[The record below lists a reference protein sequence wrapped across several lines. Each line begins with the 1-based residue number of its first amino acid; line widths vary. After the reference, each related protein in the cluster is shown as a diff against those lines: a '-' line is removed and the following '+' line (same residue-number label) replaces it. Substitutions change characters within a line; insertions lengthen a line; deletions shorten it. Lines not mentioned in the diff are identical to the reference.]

1 MKRQVFVFDEY
12 VSSQKNGIGSFL
24 KEFCN
29 CMKQLDAAV
38 CMLVFNADVKELTIE
53 RDGEGRMERM
63 LFPFFPAGQ
72 FTHHAGIVVRLLRLY
87 IVDSPDNLFFVNHSP
102 CERLAEM
109 LKSDFPLSKVVF
121 IIHDLGWTSGCMG
134 DERRFRQII
143 EAANDEQE
151 NARHIQDFYAREVKT
166 YGFVDRVVCLSEDT
180 RHLLQTVYA
189 LPSEKLF
196 LIPNGLKEC
205 DGNDVQCATREEL
218 KRELFIPADEK
229 IILYVGRPTMQKGVY
244 ALLNAFHFLLKKKPG
259 VRLVI
264 IGSDNGNRIENL
276 LTISSGF
283 ATCVS
288 FLGLISKEEL
298 EKWYAVADVGVIP
311 SYYEQCPYVG
321 IEMMMHGLPVV
332 ASDGFGLRNIFQD
345 GVNALI
351 APIGN
356 REDTEEFSCNLAK
369 AIDELLSSEE
379 LRKTLGRNAREI
391 YHSYYS
397 EKQMLKGYKDL
408 LASLG

>member
-63 LFPFFPAGQ
+63 LFQFFPAGQ

-229 IILYVGRPTMQKGVY
+229 IILYVGRPTVQKGMH
-244 ALLNAFHFLLKKKPG
+244 ALLGAFHTVLKKNPN

-276 LTISSGF
+276 LAISSGF
-283 ATCVS
+283 ATHVS
-288 FLGLISKEEL
+288 FVGLINKKEL
-298 EKWYAVADVGVIP
+298 EKWYAVADMGVIS

-321 IEMMMHGLPVV
+321 IEMMMHGLPIV
-332 ASDGFGLRNIFQD
+332 ASDGFGLRNMFRD
-345 GVNALI
+345 GVNAVV
-351 APIGN
+351 ASIGD
-356 REDTEEFSCNLAK
+356 REDSSEFSRNLAEAMDK
-369 AIDELLSSEE
+369 LLHSDKLRKVLSKNAQNIYRSRYSERQMLMGYGELLSS
-379 LRKTLGRNAREI
+379 LG
-391 YHSYYS
+391 
-397 EKQMLKGYKDL
+397 
-408 LASLG
+408 

>member
-1 MKRQVFVFDEY
+1 MKRQVFVFDEC

-53 RDGEGRMERM
+53 RDEEGRMKRM

-72 FTHHAGIVVRLLRLY
+72 FTHHAGIVVRLLSLY

-102 CERLAEM
+102 CERLAEI

-151 NARHIQDFYAREVKT
+151 NGHIRDLYAKEVKT
-166 YGFVDRVVCLSEDT
+166 YSFVDRVVCLSEDT

-189 LPSEKLF
+189 LPSERVF
-196 LIPNGLKEC
+196 LISNGLKEC
-205 DGNDVQCATREEL
+205 AGNDVQCATREEL
-218 KRELFIPADEK
+218 KRELFIPVDEK
-229 IILYVGRPTMQKGVY
+229 IILYVGRPTVQKGMH
-244 ALLNAFHFLLKKKPG
+244 ALLGAFHTVLKKNPN

-276 LTISSGF
+276 L
-283 ATCVS
+283 
-288 FLGLISKEEL
+288 
-298 EKWYAVADVGVIP
+298 
-311 SYYEQCPYVG
+311 
-321 IEMMMHGLPVV
+321 
-332 ASDGFGLRNIFQD
+332 
-345 GVNALI
+345 
-351 APIGN
+351 
-356 REDTEEFSCNLAK
+356 
-369 AIDELLSSEE
+369 AI
-379 LRKTLGRNAREI
+379 
-391 YHSYYS
+391 
-397 EKQMLKGYKDL
+397 
-408 LASLG
+408 

>member
-1 MKRQVFVFDEY
+1 MRRTVYVFDEY

-24 KEFCN
+24 KEFHYCI
-29 CMKQLDAAV
+29 KQLNTDV
-38 CMLVFNADVKELTIE
+38 CALIFNANIE
-53 RDGEGRMERM
+53 EFTVRTGDTGKMEEM
-63 LFPFFPAGQ
+63 LFPRFPIGEFIHNMEIIIKFF
-72 FTHHAGIVVRLLRLY
+72 RLY
-87 IVDSPDNLFFVNHSP
+87 IRDSADNIFFVNHSP
-102 CERLAEM
+102 CDKLVEI
-109 LKSDFPLSKVVF
+109 LKRDYPLSKVVF
-121 IIHDLGWTSGCMG
+121 TIHDLGWTSRCIG
-134 DERRFRQII
+134 DVDRFKKII
-143 EAANDEQE
+143 GEVDGVEEGAKGVW
-151 NARHIQDFYAREVKT
+151 DFYMKEMRT
-166 YGFVDRVVCLSEDT
+166 YELVDRVVCLSRDT
-180 RHLLQTVYA
+180 YHLLQTAYS
-189 LPSEKLF
+189 LSTEKLS
-196 LIPNGLKEC
+196 LIPNGVRKEVN
-205 DGNDVQCATREEL
+205 GIQYYNQKEL
-218 KRELFIPADEK
+218 RRDLFIPVDEK
-229 IILYVGRPTMQKGVY
+229 IVLYVGRPTRQKGVY
-244 ALLNAFHFLLKKKPG
+244 ALLNAFHFLLKKKPS

-283 ATCVS
+283 ATRVS

-332 ASDGFGLRNIFQD
+332 ASDGFGLRNMFQD

-408 LASLG
+408 LASLD

>member
-1 MKRQVFVFDEY
+1 M
-12 VSSQKNGIGSFL
+12 
-24 KEFCN
+24 
-29 CMKQLDAAV
+29 
-38 CMLVFNADVKELTIE
+38 
-53 RDGEGRMERM
+53 
-63 LFPFFPAGQ
+63 
-72 FTHHAGIVVRLLRLY
+72 
-87 IVDSPDNLFFVNHSP
+87 
-102 CERLAEM
+102 
-109 LKSDFPLSKVVF
+109 
-121 IIHDLGWTSGCMG
+121 
-134 DERRFRQII
+134 
-143 EAANDEQE
+143 
-151 NARHIQDFYAREVKT
+151 
-166 YGFVDRVVCLSEDT
+166 
-180 RHLLQTVYA
+180 
-189 LPSEKLF
+189 
-196 LIPNGLKEC
+196 
-205 DGNDVQCATREEL
+205 
-218 KRELFIPADEK
+218 
-229 IILYVGRPTMQKGVY
+229 Y

-283 ATCVS
+283 ATRVS

-332 ASDGFGLRNIFQD
+332 ASDGFGLRNMFQD

-408 LASLG
+408 LASLD